1 MCQYRGTVLTP
12 RRCPPRVH
20 LLQWQKLHRMDL
32 GGQGSAA
39 HALQEMQN
47 ALGKQHSTGETELEP
62 VEATMAHSG

>member
-1 MCQYRGTVLTP
+1 
-12 RRCPPRVH
+12 
-20 LLQWQKLHRMDL
+20 MDL

-47 ALGKQHSTGETELEP
+47 ALGKQHSKGETELEP